1 MEVGELPS
9 PFWYLESLEKIG
21 GIRKF

>member
-9 PFWYLESLEKIG
+9 KDIIVSDTM
-21 GIRKF
+21 